1 MEKKNSGFFE
11 APPQT
16 MFVFGIVVGIAVT
29 LLAQTILGGAPT
41 DGNRASINSGS
52 GNVAERAPSPS
63 PTPAPGP
70 SGTVPPVTDEDYVL
84 GNTDAPVTII
94 EYSDY
99 ECPFCARFHPTIK
112 NVLADYADEV
122 QFVYRH
128 FPLQSI
134 HPNAERAA
142 VAAECIGEQTG
153 AEGFYAFND
162 IAFEDP
168 NVEFTASGLSEAAS
182 QIRGVNINEFETCL
196 SENRYIE
203 KVRAQQQ
210 GGVSAGV
217 TGTPGTFI
225 NGQLVSG
232 AVPESNLRQ
241 IIDGILAQ

>member
-16 MFVFGIVVGIAVT
+16 MFVFGIVVGVAAT
-29 LLAQTILGGAPT
+29 LLVQSMLGTPAS
-41 DGNRASINSGS
+41 GNRAAI
-52 GNVAERAPSPS
+52 GNLNNNGAAVADTAD
-63 PTPAPGP
+63 
-70 SGTVPPVTDEDYVL
+70 SGTAGAAAAAVPGVSDDDYVL
-84 GNTDAPVTII
+84 GNPNAAVTII

-112 NVLADYADEV
+112 NVIADYADDV

-142 VAAECIGEQTG
+142 VAAECIGEQAG

-168 NVEFTASGLSEAAS
+168 SVELTAAGLADAAG
-182 QIRGVNINEFETCL
+182 QIRGVNVGEFETCL
-196 SENRYIE
+196 SENRYLS

-241 IIDGILAQ
+241 IIDGILAK

>member
-16 MFVFGIVVGIAVT
+16 MFVFGIVVGVAAT
-29 LLAQTILGGAPT
+29 LLVQSMLGTPAS
-41 DGNRASINSGS
+41 GNRAAIGNS
-52 GNVAERAPSPS
+52 NNNAAAVADTAPTPNPSPS
-63 PTPAPGP
+63 PSGSVPAV
-70 SGTVPPVTDEDYVL
+70 SDDDYVL
-84 GNTDAPVTII
+84 GSPDAPVTII

-112 NVLADYADEV
+112 NVIADYADDV

-142 VAAECIGEQTG
+142 VAAECIGEQAG

-168 NVEFTASGLSEAAS
+168 NVEFSAAGLADAAG
-182 QIRGVNINEFETCL
+182 QIRGVNIGEFETCL
-196 SENRYIE
+196 SENRYLS

-210 GGVSAGV
+210 AGVSAGV

-241 IIDGILAQ
+241 IIDGILAK

>member
-16 MFVFGIVVGIAVT
+16 MFIFGIVVGIAGT
-29 LLAQTILGGAPT
+29 LLVQSFLGTTPST
-41 DGNRASINSGS
+41 GNRAAIGNSNNNPAAVVDS
-52 GNVAERAPSPS
+52 GNTGANGAPSAV
-63 PTPAPGP
+63 PAI
-70 SGTVPPVTDEDYVL
+70 SDDDYVL
-84 GNTDAPVTII
+84 GNPDAKVTII

-112 NVLADYADEV
+112 NVIEKYPDDI

-134 HPNAERAA
+134 HPDAERAA
-142 VAAECIGEQTG
+142 VAAECIGEQAG
-153 AEGFYAFND
+153 ATGFYDFTD
-162 IAFEDP
+162 TVFEDSS
-168 NVEFTASGLSEAAS
+168 VELTADGLAKVAG
-182 QIRGVNINEFETCL
+182 QIKGVNVKDFQDCL
-196 SENRYIE
+196 SENRYLS

-210 GGVSAGV
+210 GGVNAGV

-232 AVPESNLRQ
+232 AVPESNLTQ
-241 IIDGILAQ
+241 IIDGILAK